1 MREENLRKIKM
12 LLNASIFI
20 VGLLVVIFICYL
32 GYSLYKGNDSG
43 YGYRDRVFQSL
54 TNTRSYVLLGSE
66 WREQQLQGVDLEDKE
81 EYCAIAEYFEAACYY
96 RVYEEL
102 GDTEHADIQ
111 WQRMEDAAGR
121 MGEYTGE
128 LAEINARL
136 GITE

>member
-12 LLNASIFI
+12 ILNAGIFI
-20 VGLLVVIFICYL
+20 VGLLVVIFTYYL
-32 GYSLYKGNDSG
+32 GCSLYKGNDNG
-43 YGYRDRVFQSL
+43 YGYRDTVFQSL

-66 WREQQLQGVDLEDKE
+66 WREQQLQGIDLEDKE
-81 EYCAIAEYFEAACYY
+81 QYCAIAEYFEAASYY

-111 WQRMEDAAGR
+111 WQRMENAADR
-121 MGEYTGE
+121 MGEYSGE
-128 LAEINARL
+128 RAEIDARL